1 MGNNMFVASINNN
14 TVTLS
19 CDYIDTQKTKKAFTD
34 SALSQYQTYLN
45 TDGYYL
51 LTINV
56 KKIISKL
63 TDLTNAIKQNNP
75 DTILPTMINL
85 YLLGMILNIQNIG
98 FPMIGQLSAS
108 PTPNS
113 IMPDT
118 YVFIIPKTLFL
129 SDKKFLF
136 TDILRNQNNHS
147 FIIDKS
153 NDNELLLNTIIEIT
167 CKIETPIKFMNLV
180 TFLISQFNEMVS
192 ILILQSITDKS
203 GATEQEKASNKTY
216 RNSISNGLIFSK
228 FNTFTM
234 ISEHNDQ
241 RICDI
246 IKQTD
251 FISMSPDP
259 CLNIQT
265 VNQTVNQTINQPINQ
280 QCLNPQTINSQTS
293 PDKYPFF
300 GIICCL
306 CCIIC
311 CLLYFIM
318 FKKK

>member
-1 MGNNMFVASINNN
+1 MSIKKYNVFSNGNNIFVASINNN

-19 CDYIDTQKTKKAFTD
+19 CDYIDTQKTKEAFTD

-147 FIIDKS
+147 FIIEPKYKFYYPT
-153 NDNELLLNTIIEIT
+153 LN
-167 CKIETPIKFMNLV
+167 
-180 TFLISQFNEMVS
+180 FLI
-192 ILILQSITDKS
+192 L
-203 GATEQEKASNKTY
+203 
-216 RNSISNGLIFSK
+216 NSK
-228 FNTFTM
+228 
-234 ISEHNDQ
+234 
-241 RICDI
+241 
-246 IKQTD
+246 
-251 FISMSPDP
+251 
-259 CLNIQT
+259 
-265 VNQTVNQTINQPINQ
+265 
-280 QCLNPQTINSQTS
+280 
-293 PDKYPFF
+293 
-300 GIICCL
+300 
-306 CCIIC
+306 
-311 CLLYFIM
+311 
-318 FKKK
+318 